1 MLCQS
6 LMLFIA
12 HEIIPSKREKSECS
26 QADLIDVVSQ
36 ELFSSPHSLFL
47 KDGLFLDLKP
57 QVFGHSGL
65 PT

>member
-1 MLCQS
+1 MK
-6 LMLFIA
+6 
-12 HEIIPSKREKSECS
+12 EKKSEYS

-36 ELFSSPHSLFL
+36 ELFSTPHYLFL

-57 QVFGHSGL
+57 QVSGHSGL